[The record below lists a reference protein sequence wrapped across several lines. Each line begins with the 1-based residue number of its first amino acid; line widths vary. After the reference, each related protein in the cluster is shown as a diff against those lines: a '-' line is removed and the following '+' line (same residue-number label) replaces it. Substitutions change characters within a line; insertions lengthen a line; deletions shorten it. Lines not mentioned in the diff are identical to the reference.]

1 MNRAKLLSMPFIAA
15 ATLTGCATGDMADY
29 PSLAQRPIERQANV
43 PPAPVT
49 PPVPEPISATLAE
62 AIRALAS
69 DADRGETAF
78 QSAMGE
84 ARSTSAAGRGA
95 AVGSE
100 AWAQAQLALSRAEA
114 ARAPTTLALAEL
126 DRLLVVQGDAGDV
139 AGLDAIATE
148 QARVAALVTV
158 QDRVLAGLTDD

>member
-1 MNRAKLLSMPFIAA
+1 MRHTIALPLIAA
-15 ATLTGCATGDMADY
+15 ALLTGCATGDMADY

-49 PPVPEPISATLAE
+49 ASVPEPVSATLAE

-78 QSAMGE
+78 QSALGE
-84 ARSTSAAGRGA
+84 ARSAGAAGRGA

-126 DRLLVVQGDAGDV
+126 DRLLVVQGDEGNV

-148 QARVAALVTV
+148 QARVAALVAA
-158 QDRVLAGLTDD
+158 QERVLAGLSGG

>member
-1 MNRAKLLSMPFIAA
+1 MRPTVALPLIAVA
-15 ATLTGCATGDMADY
+15 LLTGCATGDMADY

-49 PPVPEPISATLAE
+49 APVPEPVSATLAE
-62 AIRALAS
+62 ALRGLAA
-69 DADRGETAF
+69 DADRGEIAF
-78 QSAMGE
+78 QAALVE
-84 ARSTSAAGRGA
+84 AREAAETGRSA

-126 DRLLVVQGDAGDV
+126 DRLMVVQGDAGDV
-139 AGLDAIATE
+139 AGLGAIAAV
-148 QARVAALVTV
+148 QARVAALAAA
-158 QDRVLAGLTDD
+158 QEQALAGLSGT

>member
-1 MNRAKLLSMPFIAA
+1 MNRAILLLSPLIAA
-15 ATLTGCATGDMADY
+15 TALAGCATGDMADY
-29 PSLAQRPIERQANV
+29 PSLAQRPIERQATV
-43 PPAPVT
+43 PPAPAT
-49 PPVPEPISATLAE
+49 APVPQLVSATLAE

-78 QSAMGE
+78 RTALGE
-84 ARSTSAAGRGA
+84 ARSAGATGRGA

-126 DRLLVVQGDAGDV
+126 DRLMVVQGDEGNV

-148 QARVAALVTV
+148 QARVTALVAG
-158 QDRVLAGLTDD
+158 QERALAGLGGN